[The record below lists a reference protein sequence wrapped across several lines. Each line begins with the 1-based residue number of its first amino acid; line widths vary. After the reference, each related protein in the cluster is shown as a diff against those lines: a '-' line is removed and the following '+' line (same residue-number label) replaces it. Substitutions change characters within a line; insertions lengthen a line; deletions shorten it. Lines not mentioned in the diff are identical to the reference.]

1 VKNYRRGSDGFGIS
15 WGVPGL
21 RIGRSQHGT
30 WWIMVGLPF
39 GFRITKRLGRMR
51 DPMGTQSAEQLQPIN
66 LGEEKEVPVMPIQAK
81 PPSQPLTKNQE
92 ILERIKKLG

>member
-1 VKNYRRGSDGFGIS
+1 
-15 WGVPGL
+15 
-21 RIGRSQHGT
+21 
-30 WWIMVGLPF
+30 
-39 GFRITKRLGRMR
+39 MR

-81 PPSQPLTKNQE
+81 PPTQPLTKNQE

>member
-1 VKNYRRGSDGFGIS
+1 MKNYRRGSDGFGIS